1 MSRNRYFIFS
11 ALFSSIWREKPVKSV
26 YFIESERDYLEGEIR
41 TKRKNKKYK
50 LKPMPLIPKIVRIQT
65 INTCNARCV
74 FCPAGEINNLNPLRK
89 MDFNLF
95 KKIVDECFQ
104 IEVGRII
111 PYFQNEPLCDNEL
124 ERKLY
129 YITKKR
135 GSDLRPK
142 MHLNTNAG
150 LLTGERSRRLIDS
163 KLDEL
168 RVSIN
173 SLREEVYESVM
184 PPLKLKKVINNVET
198 LITLREKL
206 KSKTP
211 SVKVIVVRTV
221 ENKDEIESMQKFWSD
236 RGIQIDIRR
245 LNNRGKSRI
254 KETGLNPNPWH
265 LREYCRNP
273 FVHLNVLSNGDV
285 NLCCVDYERKHIV
298 GNLGESSLKEIW
310 HGKEFN
316 RLRSK
321 YLRKEWDG
329 LLCATCEITSL
340 K

>member
-1 MSRNRYFIFS
+1 MNRHIIRISILALIFFS
-11 ALFSSIWREKPVKSV
+11 YCAHALVGQIQPGESMWLISKKIANTVDI
-26 YFIESERDYLEGEIR
+26 IES
-41 TKRKNKKYK
+41 K
-50 LKPMPLIPKIVRIQT
+50 V
-65 INTCNARCV
+65 C
-74 FCPAGEINNLNPLRK
+74 
-89 MDFNLF
+89 
-95 KKIVDECFQ
+95 
-104 IEVGRII
+104 
-111 PYFQNEPLCDNEL
+111 
-124 ERKLY
+124 
-129 YITKKR
+129 
-135 GSDLRPK
+135 
-142 MHLNTNAG
+142 
-150 LLTGERSRRLIDS
+150 LIDS
-163 KLDEL
+163 QLDEL